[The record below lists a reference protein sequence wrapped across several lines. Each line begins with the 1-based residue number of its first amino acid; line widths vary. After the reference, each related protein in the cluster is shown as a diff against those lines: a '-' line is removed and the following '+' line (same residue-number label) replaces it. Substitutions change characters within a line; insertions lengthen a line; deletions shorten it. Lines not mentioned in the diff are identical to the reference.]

1 MQKVIDKIENML
13 YNKNDNRHL
22 NKPSRK
28 NKNKPEGGY
37 RVSGSDRLN

>member
-28 NKNKPEGGY
+28 NKNKPEGRY